1 MGEAKRRKAAGGGG
15 GSGANPVEAIRSLL
29 TDLASDRQ
37 EYDFQAATL
46 ASHAA
51 DYANQPDR
59 LRRYAKRVINAR
71 IMILLAS
78 SRMNTQVL
86 LRTYLLD
93 VETSNP
99 FPLFLAS
106 RSQLELLS
114 VVADAGKIIK
124 ANAGEHQEDFATR
137 VQTVDEALIT
147 ATHGTRSPRVKEF
160 MSGVGVSRLRDTN
173 SADLSVLNA
182 KNVLT
187 RLEKLSKSGTYPEC
201 MEDYERLCEYVHP
214 NWGMNMLHV
223 VASPISDK
231 FLRFSLK
238 SREPFER
245 ALSASAPTMA
255 RAAHGTLA
263 AFHDL
268 HPPFG
273 DSEVAYFQRRVGP
286 RPRCQTL

>member
-1 MGEAKRRKAAGGGG
+1 MGEAKRRKAASGGG
-15 GSGANPVEAIRSLL
+15 GSGPNPVETIRSLL
-29 TDLASDRQ
+29 TDLASGRQ
-37 EYDFQAATL
+37 EYDFQAVAL
-46 ASHAA
+46 ASHAV
-51 DYANQPDR
+51 DHANQPDR
-59 LRRYAKRVINAR
+59 LRRYAKQVINGR
-71 IMILLAS
+71 IMILFGS

-86 LRTYLLD
+86 LRTYLLG

-99 FPLFLAS
+99 FPMLLAS

-114 VVADAGKIIK
+114 VVADAGRIIK
-124 ANAGEHQEDFATR
+124 ANAGEHQENFATR

-147 ATHGTRSPRVKEF
+147 ATYGTKSPNIKKL
-160 MSGVGVSRLRDTN
+160 MSGLGVSRLRDTN
-173 SADLSVLNA
+173 PADLSVLNA

-231 FLRFSLK
+231 LLRFSLK

-245 ALSASAPTMA
+245 ALSASASAMA

-263 AFHDL
+263 AFDDL

-273 DSEVAYFQRRVGP
+273 DAEITYFQ
-286 RPRCQTL
+286 